1 MHAVP
6 LFLPR
11 MHRSRAHLVS
21 DGLASPQD
29 IFLLLF
35 PFPCLRVTAVGFK
48 PVQLIGEGCNNRG
61 GFGGPSPCFLL
72 LWRWNQNEQR
82 VPNAAL
88 VQVVLGEPAWPQ
100 HPAAGFT

>member
-11 MHRSRAHLVS
+11 MHQSRAHLVS

-29 IFLLLF
+29 VFLLLSI
-35 PFPCLRVTAVGFK
+35 PLPLGHSSW
-48 PVQLIGEGCNNRG
+48 VQASAAYWGGVQQSRGLGC
-61 GFGGPSPCFLL
+61 FFLL
-72 LWRWNQNEQR
+72 WICSRDEHR

-88 VQVVLGEPAWPQ
+88 VAGMLGEPARPQ